1 MPPLLFM
8 EITMTIS
15 PYQLARERV
24 ETEHL
29 RQVGDDDLVRVVL
42 GSDVK
47 LAVPISTQSRASSHE
62 IAGQLGISR
71 SRGPRLVT
79 AFELGR
85 RGACCRP

>member
-1 MPPLLFM
+1 MPPFLFLAV
-8 EITMTIS
+8 TMTIS
-15 PYQLARERV
+15 PNQLARERA

-47 LAVPISTQSRASSHE
+47 LVVPISTLSRSSSHE
-62 IAGQLGISR
+62 IADLLGISR
-71 SRGPRLVT
+71 SRAARLV
-79 AFELGR
+79 AALELGR